1 MNEIY
6 LYAPAKINLT
16 LDIISKRPD
25 GYHNISSVMQTIS
38 LSDSIKIEKT
48 RLPGVKI
55 FSNIHW
61 LAKNENNLVYRIA
74 SDLINEYKLDFGVK
88 IKLFKRI
95 PIGAGLAGGSSDCAA
110 TLKGMIELFDLPIST
125 HKAYK
130 ICERY
135 GADVPFCFMGGTALA
150 KGIGNILHRLPNHP
164 KTYVLLAKPKFS
176 TSTKKIYRL
185 IKEKDMG
192 TYNPKKIIK
201 AIKLQDQNA
210 IAANFHNTFESIVTF
225 SHPII
230 AQIKET
236 MIKNGALGS
245 CMSGTGSTVF
255 GYYANIEDAK
265 KTASLIENTFPATK
279 IYLAKTL

>member
-55 FSNIHW
+55 LSNINW
-61 LAKNENNLVYRIA
+61 LAKDENNLVYRIA
-74 SDLINEYKLDFGVK
+74 SDLINEYNLDFGVR

-95 PIGAGLAGGSSDCAA
+95 PIGAGLAGGSADCAA
-110 TLKGMIELFDLPIST
+110 TLKGMIELFDLRIST
-125 HKAYK
+125 CKAYK

-176 TSTKKIYRL
+176 LSTEKIYKM
-185 IKEKDMG
+185 IKAKDMRLSD
-192 TYNPKKIIK
+192 PKKIIN
-201 AIKLQDQNA
+201 AIKFKNRKA
-210 IAANFHNTFESIVTF
+210 IAANFHNTFESIVTS

-236 MIKNGALGS
+236 MIKNGGLGA
-245 CMSGTGSTVF
+245 CMSGSGPTVF
-255 GYYANIEDAK
+255 GYYDNFEDAK
-265 KTASLIENTFPATK
+265 KTASLIENTFPPTK
-279 IYLAKTL
+279 TYFAKTL